1 MSVRKK
7 ANKKLKEAQQLN
19 PELITELL
27 TLLNEYIARQFLTL
41 EFFNVLALKP
51 NSLLCNNTPV
61 NFFIYCPDY
70 KFADFFFSILYEI
83 DTEVFSED
91 K

>member
-27 TLLNEYIARQFLTL
+27 TLLNEYIAR
-41 EFFNVLALKP
+41 
-51 NSLLCNNTPV
+51 
-61 NFFIYCPDY
+61 
-70 KFADFFFSILYEI
+70 
-83 DTEVFSED
+83 
-91 K
+91 